1 MQEDSNREIEDE
13 EEEKVQIRTTEQMK
27 DPAMWKHH
35 CVGILKNCRTTHME
49 PEAGEE
55 DADPEVLMAQAVA
68 ADPFEPRLK
77 SISSDSQVIVS
88 KNMKI

>member
-1 MQEDSNREIEDE
+1 MQEESQRDIEDE
-13 EEEKVQIRTTEQMK
+13 EEEKVQIRTTLQMK

-49 PEAGEE
+49 QEAGDDE
-55 DADPEVLMAQAVA
+55 DPEVLMAQAVA
-68 ADPFEPRLK
+68 ADPFEARLK
-77 SISSDSQVIVS
+77 PISGDSQVIVS